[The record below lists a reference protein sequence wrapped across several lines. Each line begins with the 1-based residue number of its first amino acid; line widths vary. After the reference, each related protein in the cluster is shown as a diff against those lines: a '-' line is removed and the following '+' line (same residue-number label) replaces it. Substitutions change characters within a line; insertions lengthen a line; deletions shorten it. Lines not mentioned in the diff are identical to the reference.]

1 MDPNKIVF
9 RKNAHCVTHGRT
21 CEFEMKG
28 KLCVMGPPCVLFS
41 RLIGSILIMFK
52 VYMFFPLL
60 LFQVYYPTPP
70 SSETQAGE
78 TGKVPEHPEGSG
90 PCGCNGGP
98 RKIIWERAWK
108 CQRLW
113 FLTDGE
119 SIDPWDWQG
128 GVSQLQKLKVS
139 KKMKTC
145 CSPNP
150 TLSLQFHCP
159 VLRLC
164 PQMFGSPSARP
175 REYRLTWSK
184 DYTWI
189 MDPWTIS
196 INSGQFSFMNG
207 FDFQQFQ
214 HWFLRMRWTW
224 RFWHRTFSPTQRPIP
239 TWQLIA
245 LPWSHMKKSQS
256 HWGESLCFPGTWSQ
270 SEFNILCWI
279 VFNSTVN
286 TLFFF

>member
-1 MDPNKIVF
+1 
-9 RKNAHCVTHGRT
+9 
-21 CEFEMKG
+21 
-28 KLCVMGPPCVLFS
+28 
-41 RLIGSILIMFK
+41 
-52 VYMFFPLL
+52 
-60 LFQVYYPTPP
+60 
-70 SSETQAGE
+70 
-78 TGKVPEHPEGSG
+78 
-90 PCGCNGGP
+90 
-98 RKIIWERAWK
+98 
-108 CQRLW
+108 
-113 FLTDGE
+113 
-119 SIDPWDWQG
+119 
-128 GVSQLQKLKVS
+128 
-139 KKMKTC
+139 MKTC

-224 RFWHRTFSPTQRPIP
+224 RFWLRTFSPTQRPIP

-256 HWGESLCFPGTWSQ
+256 HWGENLCFPGTWSQ

-286 TLFFF
+286 TFVFFFNCVHVLSALLLRSMAWSLKTYRTVYPGKAVFDLSQSAKSGRGRTELQHGELPTLATSSTHLWFPSYNYGYRICGFK

>member
-1 MDPNKIVF
+1 
-9 RKNAHCVTHGRT
+9 
-21 CEFEMKG
+21 
-28 KLCVMGPPCVLFS
+28 
-41 RLIGSILIMFK
+41 
-52 VYMFFPLL
+52 
-60 LFQVYYPTPP
+60 
-70 SSETQAGE
+70 
-78 TGKVPEHPEGSG
+78 
-90 PCGCNGGP
+90 
-98 RKIIWERAWK
+98 
-108 CQRLW
+108 
-113 FLTDGE
+113 
-119 SIDPWDWQG
+119 
-128 GVSQLQKLKVS
+128 
-139 KKMKTC
+139 MKTC

-224 RFWHRTFSPTQRPIP
+224 RFWLRTFSPTQRPIP

-256 HWGESLCFPGTWSQ
+256 HWGENLCFPGTWSQ

-286 TLFFF
+286 TFVFFKLCSCPFSTFVEVNGMEFENISNRVSWKSSFWPQPKCQKWPWSNWAPTWRITHTCHVINAFVVSQL